1 MNQIINTNTITHDI
15 NNFKAVFSQDR
26 KIIGLDVGKKTI
38 GIAISDPISKIAL
51 THKTIFRKRLKE
63 DLQILQEIINDNSV
77 VSIVIGLPLNKD
89 GTKGPI
95 AQSVI
100 TFSHIL
106 LKAFKL
112 PILLWDERFSTI
124 GILREMRQAGIKKK
138 NIERNIVFLF
148 QETKDKRVINFLKN
162 QGFKFLE
169 VSSKKKIGDSVEIQV
184 MKHDFYD
191 SSISIE
197 TPDIINKNLENKF

>member
-51 THKTIFRKRLKE
+51 THKTIFRKKLNE
-63 DLQILQEIINDNSV
+63 DIQILQSIINDYNA

-89 GTKGPI
+89 GTQGPI

-106 LKAFKL
+106 LKKIKL

-124 GILREMRQAGIKKK
+124 GILREMNLAGIKKK
-138 NIERNIVFLF
+138 NIE
-148 QETKDKRVINFLKN
+148 
-162 QGFKFLE
+162 
-169 VSSKKKIGDSVEIQV
+169 KKIDAASATWILQSALDS
-184 MKHDFYD
+184 MK
-191 SSISIE
+191 E
-197 TPDIINKNLENKF
+197 

>member
-15 NNFKAVFSQDR
+15 NNFKATFSQDR

-51 THKTIFRKRLKE
+51 THKTIFRKKLKE
-63 DLQILQEIINDNSV
+63 DLQMLQEIINDNTV

-124 GILREMRQAGIKKK
+124 GILREMKQAGIKKK
-138 NIERNIVFLF
+138 NIEN
-148 QETKDKRVINFLKN
+148 
-162 QGFKFLE
+162 
-169 VSSKKKIGDSVEIQV
+169 KIDSASATWILQSALDS
-184 MKHDFYD
+184 MK
-191 SSISIE
+191 E
-197 TPDIINKNLENKF
+197 

>member
-15 NNFKAVFSQDR
+15 NNFKVVFSQDR
-26 KIIGLDVGKKTI
+26 KILGLDVGKKTI

-51 THKTIFRKRLKE
+51 THKTIFRKKLKE
-63 DLQILQEIINDNSV
+63 DLQILQEIINDNTV

-89 GTKGPI
+89 GSKGPI

-100 TFSHIL
+100 TFSHVL

-124 GILREMRQAGIKKK
+124 GILREMKLAGVKKK
-138 NIERNIVFLF
+138 NIE
-148 QETKDKRVINFLKN
+148 
-162 QGFKFLE
+162 
-169 VSSKKKIGDSVEIQV
+169 KKIDSASATWILQSALDS
-184 MKHDFYD
+184 MK
-191 SSISIE
+191 E
-197 TPDIINKNLENKF
+197 

>member
-38 GIAISDPISKIAL
+38 GIAISDPTTKVAL
-51 THKTIFRKRLKE
+51 THKTIFRKKLKE
-63 DLQILQEIINDNSV
+63 DLLMLQEIINDNAV

-106 LKAFKL
+106 LKVLKL

-124 GILREMRQAGIKKK
+124 GILREMKLAGVKKK
-138 NIERNIVFLF
+138 NIE
-148 QETKDKRVINFLKN
+148 
-162 QGFKFLE
+162 
-169 VSSKKKIGDSVEIQV
+169 KKIDSASATWILQGALDS
-184 MKHDFYD
+184 MK
-191 SSISIE
+191 E
-197 TPDIINKNLENKF
+197 

>member
-38 GIAISDPISKIAL
+38 GIAISDPTTKIAL
-51 THKTIFRKRLKE
+51 THKTIFRKKLKE
-63 DLQILQEIINDNSV
+63 DLQMLKEIINDNAV

-100 TFSHIL
+100 TFSHVL

-124 GILREMRQAGIKKK
+124 GILREMKLAGVKKK
-138 NIERNIVFLF
+138 NIE
-148 QETKDKRVINFLKN
+148 
-162 QGFKFLE
+162 
-169 VSSKKKIGDSVEIQV
+169 KKIDSASATWILQSALDS
-184 MKHDFYD
+184 MK
-191 SSISIE
+191 E
-197 TPDIINKNLENKF
+197 

>member
-51 THKTIFRKRLKE
+51 THKTIFRKKLNE
-63 DLQILQEIINDNSV
+63 DLEILQEIIKDNSV

-124 GILREMRQAGIKKK
+124 GILREMKLAGVKKK
-138 NIERNIVFLF
+138 NIE
-148 QETKDKRVINFLKN
+148 
-162 QGFKFLE
+162 
-169 VSSKKKIGDSVEIQV
+169 KKIDSASATWILQSALDS
-184 MKHDFYD
+184 MK
-191 SSISIE
+191 E
-197 TPDIINKNLENKF
+197 

>member
-51 THKTIFRKRLKE
+51 THKTIFRKKLKE
-63 DLQILQEIINDNSV
+63 DLEMLQAIINDNTV

-100 TFSHIL
+100 TFSHVL
-106 LKAFKL
+106 LNAVKL

-124 GILREMRQAGIKKK
+124 GILREIKLAGVKKK
-138 NIERNIVFLF
+138 NIE
-148 QETKDKRVINFLKN
+148 
-162 QGFKFLE
+162 
-169 VSSKKKIGDSVEIQV
+169 KKIDSASATWILQSALDS
-184 MKHDFYD
+184 MK
-191 SSISIE
+191 E
-197 TPDIINKNLENKF
+197 

>member
-38 GIAISDPISKIAL
+38 GIAISDPTTKIAL
-51 THKTIFRKRLKE
+51 THKTIFRKKLKE
-63 DLQILQEIINDNSV
+63 DLQMLKEIINDNAV

-124 GILREMRQAGIKKK
+124 GILREMKLSGVKKK
-138 NIERNIVFLF
+138 NIE
-148 QETKDKRVINFLKN
+148 
-162 QGFKFLE
+162 
-169 VSSKKKIGDSVEIQV
+169 KKIDSASATWILQGALDS
-184 MKHDFYD
+184 MK
-191 SSISIE
+191 E
-197 TPDIINKNLENKF
+197 

>member
-51 THKTIFRKRLKE
+51 THKTIFRKKLKE
-63 DLQILQEIINDNSV
+63 DLLILEEIINNHTV
-77 VSIVIGLPLNKD
+77 VSLVIGLPLNKD

-124 GILREMRQAGIKKK
+124 GILREMKAAGVKKK
-138 NIERNIVFLF
+138 NIE
-148 QETKDKRVINFLKN
+148 KRI
-162 QGFKFLE
+162 
-169 VSSKKKIGDSVEIQV
+169 DSASATWILQSALDS
-184 MKHDFYD
+184 MK
-191 SSISIE
+191 E
-197 TPDIINKNLENKF
+197 

>member
-51 THKTIFRKRLKE
+51 THKTIFRKKLNE
-63 DLQILQEIINDNSV
+63 DIQILQAIINDYNA

-106 LKAFKL
+106 LKKIKL

-124 GILREMRQAGIKKK
+124 GILREMNLAGIKKK
-138 NIERNIVFLF
+138 NIE
-148 QETKDKRVINFLKN
+148 
-162 QGFKFLE
+162 
-169 VSSKKKIGDSVEIQV
+169 KKIDAASATWILQSALDS
-184 MKHDFYD
+184 MK
-191 SSISIE
+191 E
-197 TPDIINKNLENKF
+197 

>member
-38 GIAISDPISKIAL
+38 GIAISDPTTKIAL
-51 THKTIFRKRLKE
+51 THKTIFRKKLKE
-63 DLQILQEIINDNSV
+63 DLQMLKEIINDNAV

-124 GILREMRQAGIKKK
+124 GILREMKLAGVKKK
-138 NIERNIVFLF
+138 NIEN
-148 QETKDKRVINFLKN
+148 
-162 QGFKFLE
+162 
-169 VSSKKKIGDSVEIQV
+169 KIDSASATWILQSALDS
-184 MKHDFYD
+184 MK
-191 SSISIE
+191 E
-197 TPDIINKNLENKF
+197 

>member
-38 GIAISDPISKIAL
+38 GIAISDPTTKIAL
-51 THKTIFRKRLKE
+51 THKTIFRKKLKK
-63 DLQILQEIINDNSV
+63 DLQMLQEIINDNAV

-124 GILREMRQAGIKKK
+124 GILREMELAGIKKK
-138 NIERNIVFLF
+138 NIE
-148 QETKDKRVINFLKN
+148 
-162 QGFKFLE
+162 
-169 VSSKKKIGDSVEIQV
+169 KKIDSASATWILQGALDS
-184 MKHDFYD
+184 MK
-191 SSISIE
+191 E
-197 TPDIINKNLENKF
+197 

>member
-38 GIAISDPISKIAL
+38 GTAISDPISKIAL
-51 THKTIFRKRLKE
+51 THKTIFRKKLKE
-63 DLQILQEIINDNSV
+63 DLQMLEEIIINNTI

-112 PILLWDERFSTI
+112 PILL
-124 GILREMRQAGIKKK
+124 
-138 NIERNIVFLF
+138 
-148 QETKDKRVINFLKN
+148 
-162 QGFKFLE
+162 
-169 VSSKKKIGDSVEIQV
+169 
-184 MKHDFYD
+184 
-191 SSISIE
+191 
-197 TPDIINKNLENKF
+197 

>member
-1 MNQIINTNTITHDI
+1 MNQTINTNTITHDI

-38 GIAISDPISKIAL
+38 GIAISDPVSKIAL
-51 THKTIFRKRLKE
+51 THKTIFRKKLKE
-63 DLQILQEIINDNSV
+63 DLQMLEEIINDNTI

-106 LKAFKL
+106 LKVFKL

-124 GILREMRQAGIKKK
+124 GILREMKQAGIKKK
-138 NIERNIVFLF
+138 NIEN
-148 QETKDKRVINFLKN
+148 
-162 QGFKFLE
+162 
-169 VSSKKKIGDSVEIQV
+169 KI
-184 MKHDFYD
+184 D
-191 SSISIE
+191 SSSATWILQSALDSMKE
-197 TPDIINKNLENKF
+197 

>member
-38 GIAISDPISKIAL
+38 GIAISDPTTKIAL
-51 THKTIFRKRLKE
+51 THKTIFRKKLKE
-63 DLQILQEIINDNSV
+63 DLQMLQEIINDNAV

-89 GTKGPI
+89 GTKGPK

-124 GILREMRQAGIKKK
+124 RILREMELAGVKKK
-138 NIERNIVFLF
+138 NIE
-148 QETKDKRVINFLKN
+148 
-162 QGFKFLE
+162 
-169 VSSKKKIGDSVEIQV
+169 KKIDSASATWILQGALDS
-184 MKHDFYD
+184 MK
-191 SSISIE
+191 E
-197 TPDIINKNLENKF
+197 

>member
-51 THKTIFRKRLKE
+51 THKTIFRKKLNVDIKA
-63 DLQILQEIINDNSV
+63 LQEVINDNTA

-100 TFSHIL
+100 TFSQIL
-106 LKAFKL
+106 LKTFKL

-124 GILREMRQAGIKKK
+124 GILREMKQAGIKKK
-138 NIERNIVFLF
+138 NIE
-148 QETKDKRVINFLKN
+148 
-162 QGFKFLE
+162 
-169 VSSKKKIGDSVEIQV
+169 KKIDSASATWILQSALDS
-184 MKHDFYD
+184 MK
-191 SSISIE
+191 E
-197 TPDIINKNLENKF
+197 

>member
-38 GIAISDPISKIAL
+38 GTAISDPISKIAL
-51 THKTIFRKRLKE
+51 SHKTIFRKKIKQ
-63 DLQILQEIINDNSV
+63 DLQMLQEIINENTV

-106 LKAFKL
+106 LKAFEL

-124 GILREMRQAGIKKK
+124 GILREMKQAGIKKK
-138 NIERNIVFLF
+138 NIKNNI
-148 QETKDKRVINFLKN
+148 
-162 QGFKFLE
+162 
-169 VSSKKKIGDSVEIQV
+169 DSASATWILQSALDC
-184 MKHDFYD
+184 MK
-191 SSISIE
+191 E
-197 TPDIINKNLENKF
+197 

>member
-1 MNQIINTNTITHDI
+1 MNQTINTNTITHDI

-38 GIAISDPISKIAL
+38 GTAISDPISKIAL
-51 THKTIFRKRLKE
+51 SHKTIFRKKIKQ
-63 DLQILQEIINDNSV
+63 DLQMLQEIINENTV

-106 LKAFKL
+106 LKAFEL

-124 GILREMRQAGIKKK
+124 GILREMKQAGIKKK
-138 NIERNIVFLF
+138 NIENNIDSASATWIL
-148 QETKDKRVINFLKN
+148 QSALDCM
-162 QGFKFLE
+162 
-169 VSSKKKIGDSVEIQV
+169 KK
-184 MKHDFYD
+184 
-191 SSISIE
+191 
-197 TPDIINKNLENKF
+197 

>member
-51 THKTIFRKRLKE
+51 THKTIFRKKLKE
-63 DLQILQEIINDNSV
+63 DLLILEEIINNHTV
-77 VSIVIGLPLNKD
+77 VSLVIGLPLNKD

-124 GILREMRQAGIKKK
+124 GILREMKLAGVKKK
-138 NIERNIVFLF
+138 NIE
-148 QETKDKRVINFLKN
+148 
-162 QGFKFLE
+162 
-169 VSSKKKIGDSVEIQV
+169 KKIDSASATWILQSALDS
-184 MKHDFYD
+184 MK
-191 SSISIE
+191 E
-197 TPDIINKNLENKF
+197 

>member
-1 MNQIINTNTITHDI
+1 MNQIINTNTITYDI

-26 KIIGLDVGKKTI
+26 KIIGLDVGKKII
-38 GIAISDPISKIAL
+38 GTAISDPISKIAL
-51 THKTIFRKRLKE
+51 THKTIFRKKLKE
-63 DLQILQEIINDNSV
+63 DLQMLEEIITNNTV

-106 LKAFKL
+106 SKAFKL

-124 GILREMRQAGIKKK
+124 GILREMKQAGIKKK
-138 NIERNIVFLF
+138 NIEN
-148 QETKDKRVINFLKN
+148 
-162 QGFKFLE
+162 
-169 VSSKKKIGDSVEIQV
+169 KIDSASATWILQSAL
-184 MKHDFYD
+184 D
-191 SSISIE
+191 SMIE
-197 TPDIINKNLENKF
+197 

>member
-51 THKTIFRKRLKE
+51 THNTIFRKKLKE
-63 DLQILQEIINDNSV
+63 DLQILQDIINSNTV

-124 GILREMRQAGIKKK
+124 GILREMKLAGVKKK
-138 NIERNIVFLF
+138 NIEKEI
-148 QETKDKRVINFLKN
+148 
-162 QGFKFLE
+162 
-169 VSSKKKIGDSVEIQV
+169 DSASATWILQSALDS
-184 MKHDFYD
+184 MK
-191 SSISIE
+191 E
-197 TPDIINKNLENKF
+197 

>member
-38 GIAISDPISKIAL
+38 GIAISDPKSKIAL
-51 THKTIFRKRLKE
+51 THKTIFRKKIKE
-63 DLQILQEIINDNSV
+63 DLEMLQEIINDNAV

-124 GILREMRQAGIKKK
+124 GILREMKLAGVKKK
-138 NIERNIVFLF
+138 NIE
-148 QETKDKRVINFLKN
+148 
-162 QGFKFLE
+162 
-169 VSSKKKIGDSVEIQV
+169 KKIDSASATWILQGALDS
-184 MKHDFYD
+184 MK
-191 SSISIE
+191 E
-197 TPDIINKNLENKF
+197 

>member
-38 GIAISDPISKIAL
+38 GIAISDPVSKIAL
-51 THKTIFRKRLKE
+51 THKTIFRKKLKE
-63 DLQILQEIINDNSV
+63 DLQILQEIINNNTV

-124 GILREMRQAGIKKK
+124 GILREMKLAGVKKK
-138 NIERNIVFLF
+138 NI
-148 QETKDKRVINFLKN
+148 
-162 QGFKFLE
+162 
-169 VSSKKKIGDSVEIQV
+169 KKKIDSASATWILQSALDA
-184 MKHDFYD
+184 MK
-191 SSISIE
+191 E
-197 TPDIINKNLENKF
+197 

>member
-38 GIAISDPISKIAL
+38 GIAISDPTTKVAL
-51 THKTIFRKRLKE
+51 THKTIFRKKLKE
-63 DLQILQEIINDNSV
+63 DLLMLQEIINDNAI

-124 GILREMRQAGIKKK
+124 GILREMKLAGVKKK
-138 NIERNIVFLF
+138 NIE
-148 QETKDKRVINFLKN
+148 
-162 QGFKFLE
+162 
-169 VSSKKKIGDSVEIQV
+169 KKIDSASATWILQGALDS
-184 MKHDFYD
+184 MK
-191 SSISIE
+191 E
-197 TPDIINKNLENKF
+197 

>member
-1 MNQIINTNTITHDI
+1 M
-15 NNFKAVFSQDR
+15 
-26 KIIGLDVGKKTI
+26 DVGKKTI

-51 THKTIFRKRLKE
+51 THKTIFRKKLKD
-63 DLQILQEIINDNSV
+63 DLQTLQEIINENTV
-77 VSIVIGLPLNKD
+77 VSIVMGLPLNKD

-124 GILREMRQAGIKKK
+124 GILREMKLAGVKKK
-138 NIERNIVFLF
+138 NIE
-148 QETKDKRVINFLKN
+148 
-162 QGFKFLE
+162 
-169 VSSKKKIGDSVEIQV
+169 KKIDSASATWILQSALDS
-184 MKHDFYD
+184 MK
-191 SSISIE
+191 E
-197 TPDIINKNLENKF
+197 